1 MDNIDRNDEPN
12 PRRIVSI
19 GDVKPRS
26 SKGKRM
32 KTTLAIVGMV
42 AVVAVL
48 VIVFGLA
55 GSTDIP
61 KVADYT
67 MATVELADFVKT
79 TEASGT
85 VVVPAELDVP
95 SPETGYAETL
105 IVSEGD
111 SVKEGQL
118 LATLSVPDLVEK
130 YDDLVAQMDSA
141 ELAMSELVNDYE
153 YQLQTLTTSISR
165 LETQISDANETLATK
180 KALLALSS
188 SRQSEYDAAEDALTA
203 LEEKRDDAVA
213 QKQNTERKRV
223 IALSKQQATINQ
235 LQVSMDRTAAS
246 IEEAR
251 IKAPMSGEILSI
263 ASKLSVPGSLIAANE
278 TLLTIADMAGTYI
291 DFEVDEQYV
300 TILAVGDKLVATIGT
315 QTITATITK
324 IGKVASLSSDGLT
337 ATVSVRTKPES
348 GTSLTPGASAVATI
362 TLGTTAGSLV
372 LPRGAYLT
380 TGGQKY
386 VYVVNGNTA
395 KKTAVEFGDMQGNKV
410 VITKGLEAGDRII
423 TTGYTSFIDSD
434 TVELK

>member
-1 MDNIDRNDEPN
+1 MENIDRNDETS
-12 PRRIVSI
+12 PRRIVNI

-32 KTTLAIVGMV
+32 KTTLALVGMM
-42 AVVAVL
+42 AVVVVL
-48 VIVFGLA
+48 VVVFGVA
-55 GSTDIP
+55 GSTDVP
-61 KVADYT
+61 KIQDYSV
-67 MATVELADFVKT
+67 ATVELADFVKT

-95 SPETGYAETL
+95 SPETGYAGTL
-105 IVSEGD
+105 IVAEGD
-111 SVKEGQL
+111 SVKVGQL
-118 LATLSVPDLVEK
+118 LATLSVPDLMEK
-130 YDDLVAQMDSA
+130 YDDLIAQMGSSR
-141 ELAMSELVNDYE
+141 LAMVELVNDYE
-153 YQLQTLTTSISR
+153 YQLTTLSTSISR
-165 LETQISDANETLATK
+165 LEKQIADAKDTLATK

-213 QKQNTERKRV
+213 QKQNTEKKQT
-223 IALSKQQATINQ
+223 IAISKQQDSIDQ
-235 LQVSMDRTAAS
+235 LQVSIDRTSAS

-278 TLLTIADMAGTYI
+278 TLMTIADTAATYI

-300 TILAVGDKLVATIGT
+300 TVLAVGDALVATIGT
-315 QTITATITK
+315 QTVTAAITR

-337 ATVSVRTKPES
+337 ATVSVRAKPED
-348 GTSLTPGASAVATI
+348 GTTLTPGASAVATI
-362 TLGTTAGSLV
+362 TLGTTTDSLV

-386 VYVVNGNTA
+386 VYKVNGTTA

-410 VITKGLEAGDRII
+410 VVTKGLEAGDRII